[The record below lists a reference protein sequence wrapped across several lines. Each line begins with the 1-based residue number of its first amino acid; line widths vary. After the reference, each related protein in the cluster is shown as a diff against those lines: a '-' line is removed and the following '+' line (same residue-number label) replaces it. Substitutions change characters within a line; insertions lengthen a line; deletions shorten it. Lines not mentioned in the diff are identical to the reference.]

1 MWQERSWTDVKL
13 STMLRA
19 TGGQLRSFLNIT
31 LTESST
37 YEELRSVIARWDALQ
52 TKWQNPLSAA
62 FGPDSNKN
70 GVADMEIDRVG
81 EYKGGKKGKGK
92 GKAKEREANLA
103 SMITISRTRAA
114 TAKGKEKERME
125 KAMKEKES
133 QAATTTTVC
142 IAASQ
147 DTGDEIAGS
156 FNVISNRAS
165 GVQNSR

>member
-1 MWQERSWTDVKL
+1 
-13 STMLRA
+13 MLRA

-37 YEELRSVIARWDALQ
+37 YEELRSIIARWDASQ

-92 GKAKEREANLA
+92 GKGKDN
-103 SMITISRTRAA
+103 
-114 TAKGKEKERME
+114 KGKGKGGKSSFHDYNQQLTTKLSS
-125 KAMKEKES
+125 KAR
-133 QAATTTTVC
+133 C
-142 IAASQ
+142 
-147 DTGDEIAGS
+147 GNAG
-156 FNVISNRAS
+156 
-165 GVQNSR
+165 GVSLNFQLWPICALAFEFAFAPLFL